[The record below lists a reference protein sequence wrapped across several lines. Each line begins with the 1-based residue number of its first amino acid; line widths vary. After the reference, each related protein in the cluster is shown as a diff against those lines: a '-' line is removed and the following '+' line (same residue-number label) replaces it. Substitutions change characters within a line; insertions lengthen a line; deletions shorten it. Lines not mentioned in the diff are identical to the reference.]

1 MMFVGHP
8 ALFLYLHLRL
18 QEQQFRHLTCTFAHL
33 HNLHIAFTHLQV
45 LIMFDR
51 ICVPIVPVVDQVVTS
66 IRSSTTLHPHPS
78 GDEDTLSANAFP
90 QIQPA

>member
-1 MMFVGHP
+1 MQYYYFKLMLPAMMFVGHP

-18 QEQQFRHLTCTFAHL
+18 QEQKFRHLTCAFAHL

-51 ICVPIVPVVDQVVTS
+51 ICVPIVLVG
-66 IRSSTTLHPHPS
+66 RSGPSSDKYTLIHYTPS
-78 GDEDTLSANAFP
+78 PSFRR
-90 QIQPA
+90 